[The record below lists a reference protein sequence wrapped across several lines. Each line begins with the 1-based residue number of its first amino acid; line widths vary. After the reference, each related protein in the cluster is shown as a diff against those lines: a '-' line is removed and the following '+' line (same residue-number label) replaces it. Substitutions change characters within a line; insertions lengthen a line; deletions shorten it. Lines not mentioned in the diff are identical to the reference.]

1 MTIMGTSSWRCPALR
16 AAALVAALVAA
27 DPRAV
32 TPARAGDGAAA
43 GATDTRR
50 IEVKRRKTDEP
61 ERPSLVFLKEN
72 RVFLRSELDRLRQLV
87 KVTRDGRAEALDP
100 RLLRLREMAAE
111 VAAARD
117 TAGDAEAFLASR
129 RRLESVAEIAGL
141 EAQLD
146 LMESLLAAQGQRL
159 AWLEEDY
166 LGQQRT
172 ALVVVVGG
180 FAGRA
185 APEAVVLAE
194 GDDSVRVAFTTE
206 QRAALEQGGIAQV
219 HHAHVEPRA
228 HEFSL
233 TLEGGDWSQAV
244 PAVISV
250 ETPRD
255 RLTFLEI
262 DLGGAAAGSDSGTPV
277 AVVWQR

>member
-1 MTIMGTSSWRCPALR
+1 MRRG
-16 AAALVAALVAA
+16 AAALALVLAA
-27 DPRAV
+27 GGTLRA
-32 TPARAGDGAAA
+32 TPARAGAGAGAGDEAAA
-43 GATDTRR
+43 GPPATRR
-50 IEVKRRKTDEP
+50 VEVRRAKVDEP
-61 ERPSLVFLKEN
+61 DRPSLVFLKEN
-72 RVFLRSELDRLRQLV
+72 RVFLRSQLDRLRQLD
-87 KVTRDGRAEALDP
+87 KVARDGRADVLDP

-117 TAGDAEAFLASR
+117 TAGDAEAALAAR

-146 LMESLLAAQGQRL
+146 LMESLVAAQDRRL
-159 AWLEEDY
+159 AWLEADY

-180 FAGRA
+180 FAGRV

-194 GDDSVRVAFTTE
+194 GDDTFRVAFTPQ
-206 QRAALEQGGIAQV
+206 QRASLEQGGIAQV
-219 HHAHVEPRA
+219 HHAHVEPRV

-233 TLEGGDWSQAV
+233 SFEGGDRLPQA
-244 PAVISV
+244 PAIISV

-262 DLGGAAAGSDSGTPV
+262 DLGGASAEAGAGLPA